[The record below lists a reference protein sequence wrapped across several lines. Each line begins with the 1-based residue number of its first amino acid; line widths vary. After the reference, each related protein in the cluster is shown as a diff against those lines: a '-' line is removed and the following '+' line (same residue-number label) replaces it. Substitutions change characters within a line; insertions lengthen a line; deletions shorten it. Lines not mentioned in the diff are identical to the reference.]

1 MPLLLLVLCSL
12 DCHLPLIICFA
23 LSTHILM
30 FWKHWFFFC
39 ISVFHSHI
47 NGHQK
52 CGFFKNGPHSGD
64 FSKCQLLVY
73 AWKDENKG
81 FWIRWRHTSL
91 LLALRMLFCSVPSV
105 FICTGENKKEFK
117 LHFYGKRQTSD
128 SSWKFLKIENGQIK
142 TAQSKSY
149 GQKIAWN

>member
-12 DCHLPLIICFA
+12 ECHLLLIICFA
-23 LSTHILM
+23 LSRHILM
-30 FWKHWFFFC
+30 FWKHCFFFC

-64 FSKCQLLVY
+64 FWKCQLLVY
-73 AWKDENKG
+73 AWKDENKA

-117 LHFYGKRQTSD
+117 LHLYGKPQTSD

-142 TAQSKSY
+142 TAQNKSY